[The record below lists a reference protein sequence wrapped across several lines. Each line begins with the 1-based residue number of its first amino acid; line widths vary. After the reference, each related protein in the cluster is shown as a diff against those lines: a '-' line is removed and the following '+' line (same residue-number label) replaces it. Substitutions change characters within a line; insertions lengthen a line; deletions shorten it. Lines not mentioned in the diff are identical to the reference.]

1 MTTLTTYGAIA
12 PTNDDPTG
20 GFAVDTEWDDI
31 PSAAS
36 SANSRAA
43 YPRNA
48 NAYTTTSATA
58 VAVQPA
64 MRESL
69 AQRRADAIRRCTD
82 AAKSVGRRLLFGM
95 TTSLALHCVPIPDDC
110 DLDTTVLHTVASD
123 KTRRTRAS
131 GNAGNIT
138 MTSHLWQPL
147 PQDGNTRINRHVYAL
162 DLFHTWA
169 QLSVHLPLESLVVLG
184 DAIITVMARQAA
196 LAQGRDAQEIHREL
210 TRFTDTLPKYKG
222 KRACRTASS
231 LIRFGS
237 DSPPE
242 TRERLSLLRH
252 GLPDMVLNY
261 VVEDALFRSGV
272 AMTLDMAWPEYRV
285 AIEYDGDHHRTDRK
299 QWKRDQEKRNQL
311 QSCGWLVFI
320 ATGATLA
327 NETARAEF
335 ALKIARALASR
346 GAKFTFHV
354 LEVPLEAI
362 AKGG

>member
-12 PTNDDPTG
+12 LTNDDPT
-20 GFAVDTEWDDI
+20 FAIDVEWDDI
-31 PSAAS
+31 QPTAS
-36 SANSRAA
+36 SASSRPP
-43 YPRNA
+43 YPSNA
-48 NAYTTTSATA
+48 NAYATTSATTVTA
-58 VAVQPA
+58 QPT

-95 TTSLALHCVPIPDDC
+95 TTSLALHSVPIPDDC
-110 DLDTTVLHTVASD
+110 DLDTTVLHTVSSE

-131 GNAGNIT
+131 GNAVGST
-138 MTSHLWQPL
+138 MVPHLWQPL
-147 PQDGNTRINRHVYAL
+147 PQNGNTRINGRVYAL

-184 DAIITVMARQAA
+184 DAIITAMTRQAA
-196 LAQGRDAQEIHREL
+196 LAQGRNAEEIHREL
-210 TRFTDTLPKYKG
+210 TRFADTLPRFKG
-222 KRACRTASS
+222 KRSCRVASS

-252 GLPDMVLNY
+252 GLPDMTLNH
-261 VVEDALFRSGV
+261 VVEDALFHSGV

-299 QWKRDQEKRNQL
+299 QWKRDQDKRNHL
-311 QSCGWLVFI
+311 QSRDWLVFI

-346 GAKFTFHV
+346 GARFTFHV
-354 LEVPLEAI
+354 LEAPLEAI
-362 AKGG
+362 AKR